1 MNKKHRQNNKPAQ
14 SAVGQA
20 VSSVGN
26 NNYLNQNKVIHH
38 QVQQV
43 EQRIQTIFDPDV
55 VQRYGQMVSDAPDRI
70 LTVFEKNSECE
81 RDLRIKQAD
90 SVLQSNQFIADDN
103 KRRDW
108 MAFVLI
114 IVAFVLACFFAYIG
128 WVGFTAATLLSIVG
142 VIVKGYLDKG
152 SKAKQQPT
160 PAPPSKT

>member
-1 MNKKHRQNNKPAQ
+1 MSKKRPQNNKPVQ
-14 SAVGQA
+14 SPIGQA

-26 NNYLNQNKVIHH
+26 NGYLPQQKVIH

-114 IVAFVLACFFAYIG
+114 IVAFALACFFASIG
-128 WVGFTAATLLSIVG
+128 WVGFTAATLISIVG

-152 SKAKQQPT
+152 SKAKQT
-160 PAPPSKT
+160 PAQPPKKT